1 MSPQSRFRHVRN
13 PLTLFGIWLT
23 TVSAILFLVVFFA
36 DLFGLIHNPYLGILF
51 FLVLPGFFVVGLL
64 MMPLGIYFSRRREH
78 RGPDACE
85 YQWPVWDFNLAAA
98 TGAPRRSSS
107 RASLV
112 NVLVISLA
120 AYRGVE
126 YMDSPQFCGQVCH
139 TVMKPEFTA
148 YQNGPHARV
157 ACVSC
162 HIGPGA
168 HWFVKS
174 KLSGHASAVR
184 RRAQDLPDADPVAR
198 HEPAPGARDVR
209 GVPLAREVH
218 GRPHPH
224 GHASTRD
231 DEAITESTT
240 TLRLHVGSGSEKLGA
255 TGIHWHMAPS
265 TRVTYITTD
274 PKRQTIPY
282 VKVEDADGRRAS
294 STAPRASP
302 TRSWRGASAG
312 RWTAWTATT
321 GPSHRFDSTP
331 ESAVDDALAH
341 GGIART
347 LPFAR
352 REAVAA
358 LKGTYPTQ
366 DAAAVAI
373 ARRLT
378 DFYRGELKDQFAA
391 RQKDIDRAVATTQA
405 IYQRNIFPEMN
416 VVWGTYPNNLG
427 HTDFPGCFR
436 CHDDS
441 HKAKDGST
449 IRQDC
454 ELCHKQ
460 ES

>member
-1 MSPQSRFRHVRN
+1 MPLSRFRHVRN

-36 DLFGLIHNPYLGILF
+36 DLFGLVHNPYLGILF
-51 FLVLPGFFVVGLL
+51 FLILPSFFVAGLL
-64 MMPLGIYFSRRREH
+64 LMPLGIYLHRRREQ
-78 RGPDACE
+78 RGQEE
-85 YQWPVWDFNLAAA
+85 YQWPVWDFNLSSYRRAAA
-98 TGAPRRSSS
+98 LILF
-107 RASLV
+107 ASLV

-126 YMDSPQFCGQVCH
+126 YMDSPAFCGQVCH

-168 HWFVKS
+168 DWFVKS
-174 KLSGHASAVR
+174 KLSGTRQLFAV
-184 RRAQDLPDADPVAR
+184 ALKTYPTPIPSPVMNLR
-198 HEPAPGARDVR
+198 P
-209 GVPLAREVH
+209 ARETCEECH
-218 GRPHPH
+218 WPEKFTGDRIRTFTEY
-224 GHASTRD
+224 AD
-231 DEAITESTT
+231 DQAVTEATT

-282 VKVEDADGRRAS
+282 VKVEDANGRVLEYRAEGV
-294 STAPRASP
+294 TDEQLA
-302 TRSWRGASAG
+302 RGE
-312 RWTAWTATT
+312 RRTMDCMDCHNR
-321 GPSHRFDSTP
+321 PSHRFDATP
-331 ESAVDDALAH
+331 EEAVDDAIAH
-341 GGIART
+341 GGIARS

-358 LKGTYPTQ
+358 LKAGYATQ
-366 DAAAVAI
+366 EAGADAI
-373 ARRLT
+373 RKRLT
-378 DFYRGELKDQFAA
+378 DFYRGELADAFAA
-391 RQKDIDRAVATTQA
+391 RQKDVDRAVSSTTA
-405 IYQRNIFPEMN
+405 IYRRNVFPDMK
-416 VVWGTYPNNLG
+416 VSWGTYPNNLG
-427 HTDFPGCFR
+427 HTGFPGCFR

-460 ES
+460 E